1 MTKEEQIKSFYYLL
15 SNNYNDLK
23 KKYKQFC
30 FLNGLTYSDDVLHS
44 TILKVVEMVNKKG
57 LNASNDKDVE
67 NYLFKAFKLN
77 TYQDFQQEQKKR
89 VDDNI
94 NPFDLNIED
103 VEYDE
108 SHYNYA
114 RLASVYILQKV
125 KEEFGELTAAI
136 WRLRYIVRLNGNELN
151 YKKIKEL
158 TKIQDVRKRIVEV
171 NRWVKNNIKKEDID
185 NAIKLN
191 QIFN

>member
-1 MTKEEQIKSFYYLL
+1 MTQDEQINSFYSLL
-15 SNNYNDLK
+15 SSQYNDIK

-57 LNASNDKDVE
+57 LSACNDKE
-67 NYLFKAFKLN
+67 IEHYFFKAYKLN
-77 TYQDFQQEQKKR
+77 TYQEHLQEQKKNI
-89 VDDNI
+89 DNNV
-94 NPFDLNIED
+94 NPFDLNIVDEQ
-103 VEYDE
+103 YDE

-125 KEEFGELTAAI
+125 KQEFGELTAAI
-136 WRLRYIVRLNGNELN
+136 WRLRYLVRVNGEEMN
-151 YKKIKEL
+151 YKEIKRL
-158 TKIQDVRKRIVEV
+158 TKIHDVRRRIVEA
-171 NRWVKNNIKKEDID
+171 NRWVKENIKKEDID

-191 QIFN
+191 QIF

>member
-1 MTKEEQIKSFYYLL
+1 MTKEEQIKSFYSLL

-57 LNASNDKDVE
+57 LSASNDKDIE

-77 TYQDFQQEQKKR
+77 TYQDFQQDQKKR

>member
-1 MTKEEQIKSFYYLL
+1 MTKDEQIKSFYSLL

-77 TYQDFQQEQKKR
+77 TYQDFQQVQKKR

-185 NAIKLN
+185 DAIKLN